1 MRNWRRETQAV
12 APPPVQEGPTTKDK
26 WDLELP
32 WGMPKDSHLLPQH
45 SQDLLRA
52 ARSGRLYL
60 RRPAVEEEE
69 IDPEAVVGDK
79 PEKKEE
85 ELKEKGFS
93 VKTWKLVPRHLEGPE
108 IEYLAKRRKGLT
120 GAALKSTVVT
130 GPTMTKASVRRTDAA
145 GNSYVVDLVVAEG
158 QAVEGELISQT
169 VIATSTVAGIA
180 TDSTPVQPAP
190 PRRRPPPPKRKAKGP
205 ARGRKKKL
213 PLPPTSV
220 PGEPGAVK
228 IEAENGEGGVQ
239 EVVIGPDV
247 SFFRFIS
254 LWMND
259 KEKR

>member
-1 MRNWRRETQAV
+1 MV
-12 APPPVQEGPTTKDK
+12 PPQIHEGPITKDK
-26 WDLELP
+26 WDVELP

-60 RRPAVEEEE
+60 RRPAAEEEE
-69 IDPEAVVGDK
+69 VDPEATLGEK

-85 ELKEKGFS
+85 DSKEKGFA

-120 GAALKSTVVT
+120 GTALRSTVTT

-145 GNSYVVDLVVAEG
+145 GNSYVVDLVVAQG

-169 VIATSTVAGIA
+169 VIANSAVTGTAADGA
-180 TDSTPVQPAP
+180 PVQPAP

-205 ARGRKKKL
+205 GRGRKKKL

-220 PGEPGAVK
+220 PGEPGVIK
-228 IEAENGEGGVQ
+228 TETENKGLGAQ
-239 EVVIGPDV
+239 EVTIGPDV
-247 SFFRFIS
+247 SVCPFIS
-254 LWMND
+254 LFCAREW
-259 KEKR
+259 EVLTLLRA